1 MAEPIITSELVLLDA
16 DAGADAEAVIAALAQ
31 TLGATG
37 RCTDP
42 DELVTAA
49 LAREASSPT
58 GLPGGLAIP
67 HARVDSVTTASLVM
81 ARLSHKV
88 DFGAADGPADI
99 VFLIAA
105 PGGAGSAHMK
115 LLSSLARALVR
126 PDFVAALR
134 AAPDEAAVVELVD
147 EAVNPPPKP
156 APDAAPSAA
165 APVPAEP
172 ATTAP
177 AESAESAQQPV
188 RILAVTACPT
198 GIAHTYMAADAL
210 SLAAERAGV
219 EFSVEPQGSSGT
231 TPFTAAALEQAD
243 AVIFATDVGVKGRER
258 FAGKPVIESGV
269 KRAINSPDDMIAEAV
284 AAAADPRARRVPAGS
299 GAASE
304 AADDGGSTI
313 GLGGRLK
320 QALLTGVSYMIPF
333 VAAGG
338 LLMALGFL
346 FGGYEIANARVCVP
360 QGLVDGDVTYP
371 AGCLGGMNDAAFYA
385 LNNTLWN
392 LPPGGLLQYL
402 GAVFFAIGILVMAF
416 MVPVLAGYIA
426 FAIADRPGIAP
437 GFAAGAVS
445 LAVGAGFI
453 GGLIGGLFAGV
464 VALWFTR
471 LKLPR
476 WAAGLMPVVII
487 PLCVTLIVGGIM
499 YMFLGGPLSWLNEQM
514 EDGLNSM
521 SGSSK
526 IVLGVVVG
534 LMMCF
539 DLGGPVNKAAYAF
552 AVAGLGLA
560 EAGEAQWQIMA
571 AVMAAGMVPPLALAL
586 ASTVLRPSTFT
597 EPEREN
603 GKAAWLLGASFISE
617 GAIPFAAADPFRV
630 IPAMMLGGAVTGGL
644 SMALDV
650 QLRAPHGGVFVMFA
664 MNGTWWKFL
673 IALAV
678 GTAVSAFA
686 VVAAKQ
692 FRRADAEAAP
702 QPIPA

>member
-1 MAEPIITSELVLLDA
+1 MSEPIITPELVLLDV
-16 DAGADAEAVIAALAQ
+16 DAGDDAEAVIRRLAQ
-31 TLGATG
+31 TLAETD
-37 RCTDP
+37 RCSDA
-42 DELVTAA
+42 DELAEAA
-49 LAREASSPT
+49 LAREAKSPT
-58 GLPGGLAIP
+58 GLPGGIAIP
-67 HARVDSVTTASLVM
+67 HARVDGVHTASLGM
-81 ARLSHKV
+81 ARLTNKA
-88 DFGAADGPADI
+88 DFGGPDGPADI

-105 PGGAGSAHMK
+105 PGGAGSEHMK
-115 LLSSLARALVR
+115 LLSALARALVR

-134 AAPDEAAVVELVD
+134 DAPDEAAIVALVD
-147 EAVNPPPKP
+147 EAVSPKAAAPKP
-156 APDAAPSAA
+156 VAPKPVAPSAA
-165 APVPAEP
+165 APA
-172 ATTAP
+172 AAAAAP
-177 AESAESAQQPV
+177 AESTGPRSV
-188 RILAVTACPT
+188 LAITACPT

-210 SLAAERAGV
+210 KLAAERAGV
-219 EFSVEPQGSSGT
+219 EYAVETQGSSGT
-231 TPFTAAALEQAD
+231 TPFTAEQIRQAD

-258 FAGKPVIESGV
+258 FAGLPVIESGV
-269 KRAINSPDDMIAEAV
+269 KRAINEPDAMIGEAV
-284 AAAADPRARRVPAGS
+284 AAAANPHARRVAAGDAGNS
-299 GAASE
+299 PEAEGAA
-304 AADDGGSTI
+304 I

-346 FGGYEIANARVCVP
+346 FGGYEIANAKVCVP
-360 QGLVDGDVTYP
+360 QNLVDGNVTYP
-371 AGCLGGMNDAAFYA
+371 GGCVGGMNDAAFYA
-385 LNNTLWN
+385 LNNSLWD

-402 GAVFFAIGILVMAF
+402 GAVFFALGSLAMAF

-437 GFAAGAVS
+437 GFVAGAVS

-487 PLCVTLIVGGIM
+487 PLFASLIVGGVM
-499 YMFLGGPLSWLNEQM
+499 YLFLGRPLSWLNEAM
-514 EDGLNSM
+514 VDGLNSM

-526 IVLGVVVG
+526 IILGAVLG

-560 EAGEAQWQIMA
+560 TAGLAQWQIMA

-586 ASTVLRPSTFT
+586 ASTVLRGGVFT

-603 GKAAWLLGASFISE
+603 GKAAWLLGAAFISE

-644 SMALDV
+644 VMAMNV

-678 GTAVSAFA
+678 GVVVSA
-686 VVAAKQ
+686 VTVIAAKSMG
-692 FRRADAEAAP
+692 RTAPEADEAALE
-702 QPIPA
+702 AAAA

>member
-1 MAEPIITSELVLLDA
+1 MSEPILTPELVLLDA
-16 DAGADAEAVIAALAQ
+16 DAGADAEAVIDRLAR
-31 TLGATG
+31 TLAATG

-42 DELVTAA
+42 EQLVTAA

-67 HARVDSVTTASLVM
+67 HARVESVTTASLVM
-81 ARLSHKV
+81 ARLSPAV

-105 PGGAGSAHMK
+105 PGGAGTEHMK

-134 AAPDEAAVVELVD
+134 AAPDPEAVVALVD
-147 EAVNPPPKP
+147 EAVAP
-156 APDAAPSAA
+156 APKTAPT
-165 APVPAEP
+165 PA
-172 ATTAP
+172 AP
-177 AESAESAQQPV
+177 AEAPTPAADPARAV

-210 SLAAERAGV
+210 SAAAERAGV
-219 EFSVEPQGSSGT
+219 EFAVEPQGSSGT
-231 TPFTAAALEQAD
+231 TPFTAAALAAAD

-258 FAGKPVIESGV
+258 FANKPVIESGV
-269 KRAINSPDDMIAEAV
+269 KRAINSPDTMIAEAV
-284 AAAADPRARRVPAGS
+284 AAAGDPHAHRVAGGAAAADPGDEDA
-299 GAASE
+299 
-304 AADDGGSTI
+304 STI
-313 GLGGRLK
+313 GVGGRLK

-346 FGGYEIANARVCVP
+346 FGGYEIANAKVCIP
-360 QGLVDGDVTYP
+360 QDLVDGNVTYP
-371 AGCLGGMNDAAFYA
+371 SGCLGGMNDAGFYA
-385 LNNTLWN
+385 LNNTLWD
-392 LPPGGLLQYL
+392 LPPGGILQYL
-402 GAVFFAIGILVMAF
+402 GAVLFAVGSLAMAF

-471 LKLPR
+471 LRLPR
-476 WAAGLMPVVII
+476 WAAGLMPVVVI
-487 PLCVTLIVGGIM
+487 PLCATLIVGGIM

-560 EAGEAQWQIMA
+560 EAGSAQWQIMA

-586 ASTVLRPSTFT
+586 ASTVLRPGTFT

-650 QLRAPHGGVFVMFA
+650 QLRAPHGGVFVLFA

-673 IALAV
+673 IALAAGV
-678 GTAVSAFA
+678 VVSAFA

-692 FRRADAEAAP
+692 FRRAPAEAAP
-702 QPIPA
+702 QPVAA